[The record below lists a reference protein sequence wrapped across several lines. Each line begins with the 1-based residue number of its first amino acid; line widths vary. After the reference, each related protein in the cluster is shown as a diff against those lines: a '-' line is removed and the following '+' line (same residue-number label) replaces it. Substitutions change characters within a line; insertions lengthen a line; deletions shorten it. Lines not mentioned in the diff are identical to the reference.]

1 MRWFSQQPYTQPEH
15 LLVDH
20 IHLPETL
27 WQFIHS
33 LLDIPFLLL
42 PIAALF
48 LLSLRG
54 IRPCFLAIAAALQ
67 LGYLF
72 LSIYPSH
79 LRGHFPL
86 EPALGDWV
94 NVYGVFPAVFIHGTP
109 TIFLSSSIRVLFT
122 IVSLG
127 GLLSLITLLLS
138 PHPAPPSAD
147 GRTRVSWHPLIVL
160 TAPFAVANLLLLI
173 PRAAGA
179 GITERYLLILLLIA
193 LPCLLRFCQDR
204 VQPQFPA
211 LCILLVAVMAIFA
224 ITLTHN
230 LFSLYRARV
239 ALVRELS
246 AAGVPP
252 TSVDNGW
259 EYNVSV
265 ELQYAPY
272 INNFRM
278 APPHAYVTTP
288 PLPAGTCPMSDFDEF
303 PHIRHVTGSPSPP
316 MRAMAPLPSLRST
329 TPAGLPLLPAP
340 FTSCATSLLLDNEP
354 SAICCLAR
362 TFPAR
367 KLLPISCAARQNL
380 PTDSL
385 HLLRRVCS
393 SALFCV
399 LVILFVNF
407 RLPLPAM
414 ELSITARGAHTRR
427 TG

>member
-138 PHPAPPSAD
+138 PHPVPPSAN

-173 PRAAGA
+173 PRVAGA

-278 APPHAYVTTP
+278 ALPPRVRYHSSAAGRHLPDERFRRIPPHTP
-288 PLPAGTCPMSDFDEF
+288 RYGISF
-303 PHIRHVTGSPSPP
+303 
-316 MRAMAPLPSLRST
+316 
-329 TPAGLPLLPAP
+329 TPYACYGPAP
-340 FTSCATSLLLDNEP
+340 FAPAHYSRWP
-354 SAICCLAR
+354 S
-362 TFPAR
+362 PAPGTLYVVR
-367 KLLPISCAARQNL
+367 YIPIVRQ
-380 PTDSL
+380 
-385 HLLRRVCS
+385 
-393 SALFCV
+393 
-399 LVILFVNF
+399 
-407 RLPLPAM
+407 
-414 ELSITARGAHTRR
+414 
-427 TG
+427 